1 MNIKDNAKL
10 YIDSMKN
17 FSVLNSISTQVTF
30 LLMVINGLYELFKSN
45 KLNYVSE
52 LFTKSEYKVDTSKWY
67 LVCYG
72 LNGFIL
78 LNPTQPFIDSA
89 SCNRLLNE
97 FNIEHSRLFS
107 EEPNAFK
114 LTFRSVKGEDL
125 LAKYTSR
132 ISSNVNTDV
141 DFSTSRKMLSIGLAV
156 LAVLGQIAGASK
168 FESEKVERMYKE
180 SVYSLFGGQYYV
192 VNYKYLGF
200 IVLSQDYNSE
210 SDALE
215 AMTLLSKQLS
225 VELEAVNRIETY
237 SEYTGKAGIGVLPDR
252 DGADVVKSF
261 MNDCRVIKANEL
273 KRLNS
278 NRINI
283 L

>member
-1 MNIKDNAKL
+1 MDIRSNAKL
-10 YIDSMKN
+10 YMDKMKN
-17 FSVLNSISTQVTF
+17 FSVLNSVSTQVTYI
-30 LLMVINGLYELFKSN
+30 LMVINGLYELFKAN

-78 LNPTQPFIDSA
+78 LNPTQPFIDSTN
-89 SCNRLLNE
+89 CNRLLND

-107 EEPNAFK
+107 DEPNAFK

-125 LAKYTSR
+125 LAKYPSR
-132 ISSNVNTDV
+132 ISSNVDTDV
-141 DFSTSRKMLSIGLAV
+141 NFSTNRKMLSIGLAV

-168 FESEKVERMYKE
+168 FDSDKVERMYKE
-180 SVYSLFGGQYYV
+180 SVYSLFNGQCYI

-215 AMTLLSKQLS
+215 AMTLMSKQLN
-225 VELEAVNRIETY
+225 VELEAVNRVETY
-237 SEYTGKAGIGVLPDR
+237 NEFTGKAGIGVLPDK
-252 DGADVVKSF
+252 DESSIVNSF
-261 MNDCRVIKANEL
+261 MADCRVIKASEL

-278 NRINI
+278 SRINI
-283 L
+283 I